1 MTIRVG
7 TYKGGGWEVDIRVQ
21 LPDGTR
27 YRERVRSPVPS
38 KSGSMRWAEARALEL
53 ANNGKRTKKEVP
65 TLGEFES
72 RYIEWCTSKRLKPS
86 TIVQKQQ
93 IFRHYLVP
101 MFGSKPLDTIANSD
115 IAKMLAKLAEKHAK
129 TVNNVSTVL
138 NGCFKLALSWSV
150 IDRIPATVEMLKVPP
165 STMSF
170 YEPHE
175 YERLV
180 EAAAKIDHRLLVF
193 ILLGGDGGLR
203 CGEIIALE
211 QTDVDLR
218 RGVITVSRSEWE
230 GHLTTPKSGRSR
242 KVVLTERLKAALSA
256 NRHFHGDRVLWRDD
270 GFEKVSQVLLAKW
283 MRRVQRRAGSKV
295 TGGIHILRHTF
306 CSRLAM
312 AGAST
317 MAIRELAGHQQISTT
332 QKYMHLAPAAKSV
345 AIALLDKGADL
356 AAAGPS
362 EAEQKAL
369 AEVEVRGD
377 GRETALV

>member
-7 TYKGGGWEVDIRVQ
+7 KYRGGGFEVDIRVR

-27 YRERVRSPVPS
+27 YRERTRSPVTS
-38 KSGSMRWAEARALEL
+38 KSGSMRWAEARSLEL
-53 ANNGKRTKKEVP
+53 ATHGRPTKKEVP
-65 TLGEFES
+65 TLAQFES
-72 RYIEWCTSKRLKPS
+72 RYIEWCTAKRLKPS
-86 TIVQKQQ
+86 TIIQKQQ

-101 MFGSKPLDTIANSD
+101 MVGQEQIDAIGNAAV
-115 IAKMLAKLAEKHAK
+115 AKMMATLAPKHPK
-129 TVNNVSTVL
+129 TVNNIFTVL
-138 NGCFKLALSWSV
+138 NGCFKLALSWGL
-150 IDRIPATVEMLKVPP
+150 IDRMPATVEMLKVPP

-180 EAAAKIDHRLLVF
+180 DAALKIDARIYLFVLLA
-193 ILLGGDGGLR
+193 GEAGLR

-211 QTDVDLR
+211 QSDVDLR
-218 RGVITVSRSEWE
+218 RGVITVCRSEWE
-230 GHLTTPKSGRSR
+230 GHLTAPKSGRSR
-242 KVVLTERLKAALSA
+242 KVVLTERLKAALSR
-256 NRHFHGDRVLWRDD
+256 NRHLRGDRVLWRDD

-283 MRRVQRRAGSKV
+283 MRRVQRKAGLKV

-306 CSRLAM
+306 CTRLAM

-317 MAIRELAGHQQISTT
+317 MAIKELAGHQQISTT

-356 AAAGPS
+356 AASGPS

-369 AEVEVRGD
+369 ADVEVRGD
-377 GRETALV
+377 GGETQLV

>member
-1 MTIRVG
+1 M
-7 TYKGGGWEVDIRVQ
+7 DIRVQ

-53 ANNGKRTKKEVP
+53 ATNGKRTKKEVP

-72 RYIEWCTSKRLKPS
+72 RYIEWCTAKRLKPS

-101 MFGSKPLDTIANSD
+101 MFGSKPLDTITNAD
-115 IAKMLAKLAEKHAK
+115 MAKMLAMLAEKHPK
-129 TVNNVSTVL
+129 TVNNINTVL

-180 EAAAKIDHRLLVF
+180 EAAGKLDLRLQLF
-193 ILLGGDGGLR
+193 ILLGGDAGLR

-230 GHLTTPKSGRSR
+230 GHLTAPKSGRSR

-256 NRHFHGDRVLWRDD
+256 NRHFRGDRVLWRDD

-283 MRRVQRRAGSKV
+283 MRRVQRRAGLKV

-317 MAIRELAGHQQISTT
+317 MAIKELAGHQQISTT